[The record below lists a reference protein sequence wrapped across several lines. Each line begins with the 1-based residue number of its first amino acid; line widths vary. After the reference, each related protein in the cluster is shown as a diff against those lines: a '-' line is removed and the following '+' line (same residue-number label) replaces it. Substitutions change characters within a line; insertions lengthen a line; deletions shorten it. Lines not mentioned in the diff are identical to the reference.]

1 MKSIIR
7 IILFIVLVLG
17 IAVVLIGAAFL
28 DQMHTDKIYNNGIC
42 PKCGTEFHLVDI
54 EGYGRVSYAVRYFYA
69 CENGHIIECR
79 CQPSIDE

>member
-1 MKSIIR
+1 MKKIVA
-7 IILFIVLVLG
+7 IILAVVLG
-17 IAVVLIGAAFL
+17 IAVLIGAAFL
-28 DQMHTDKIYNNGIC
+28 DKMHADKIYNNGIC

-54 EGYGRVSYAVRYFYA
+54 EGYGRVSYTVRYFYA

>member
-1 MKSIIR
+1 MKKIIA
-7 IILFIVLVLG
+7 IILAVVLG
-17 IAVVLIGAAFL
+17 ITILIGAAFL
-28 DQMHTDKIYNNGIC
+28 DQIHTNKIYNNGIC

-54 EGYGRVSYAVRYFYA
+54 EGYGRMSYAVRYFYA

>member
-1 MKSIIR
+1 MKKIIA
-7 IILFIVLVLG
+7 IILGVVLG
-17 IAVVLIGAAFL
+17 VAVLIGAAFL

-54 EGYGRVSYAVRYFYA
+54 ESYGRISYAVRYFYA

-79 CQPSIDE
+79 CQPSIDK